1 MPTWTPDV
9 TSDTSGSTQEIT
21 VAPQNPAAGSE
32 GNVTDTRAPNI
43 IGSSDSVTY
52 SEYEDLS
59 ALLLEEMADIA
70 TSATPNIPL
79 NATYRVA
86 LDLSAI
92 DISGANLLIDLR
104 KWAYG
109 HQNTDTGVTS
119 TTLGSVLT
127 EVTGSDKAD
136 FIIGTDR
143 ADTLNGGGGNDRLVG
158 GKGDDTLNSGAGKDI
173 LDGGAGNDV
182 LDGGAGSDQ
191 ISGWAGNDT
200 IILDLDDAG
209 SDTVAHFGMGSNK
222 IRVDSTAGSETTLSA
237 LGLARATRSGNTYI
251 YEDDNGTS
259 GFQEGSDTLHMTL
272 VGFTGWSDSTHL
284 EVV

>member
-32 GNVTDTRAPNI
+32 GNVTDTRTPNI

-59 ALLLEEMADIA
+59 ALLLEEIADIA
-70 TSATPNIPL
+70 TRPTPNIPL

-119 TTLGSVLT
+119 TTLGLVLT

-143 ADTLNGGGGNDRLVG
+143 ADTLNG
-158 GKGDDTLNSGAGKDI
+158 GAGKDI

-222 IRVDSTAGSETTLSA
+222 IRVDSTAGTETTLSA
-237 LGLARATRSGNTYI
+237 LGLARATKSGNTYI

-272 VGFTGWSDSTHL
+272 EGFTGWSDSTHL